1 MDIEY
6 KLKILGE
13 KIEYIPRQDF
23 ILPLKKSK
31 KKIFEIKAGNGYGKT
46 FLLNL
51 IAYAFYADK
60 LDNEAILKTIKD
72 RVSDYSDENAYDL
85 EYKLSFDLP
94 DGKNI
99 LLSKQNSKERLVQI
113 DNSPPIGVKQLQ
125 KQVTILYDV
134 PIDPSLRLKEVIK
147 DLGVWNN
154 KLRDKFIEYNNF
166 LDDIENQFSSVRDD
180 EKIKNYE
187 KILSE
192 LEQDIKSKKTS
203 KSNCDDALNSLNY
216 YLNLN
221 KLANDLRSSNDLNNE
236 LTKKQKEFK
245 SCPKPK
251 KIDKKDEQLIKKLQ
265 VELLDLKKQFKGAI
279 LELIESVSK
288 KDDLFNYIKNDNS
301 LNSIFDF
308 LNDNDIESIINDD
321 DYIDVIENF
330 NRKLKHFTD
339 CISDFISKEESGKK
353 YIVHNFLNQLL
364 EQIDE
369 LIENGADNILEV
381 LTNNETSIIKKEIE
395 KRIIEHRIVSYN
407 ELKKIISNL
416 PSAIKSI
423 LASSIKLN
431 SKIMEESKKKG
442 VDSDGEKYYMLKSEI
457 ENLNSRLQTNKLTIE
472 RNRYNLARDL
482 GYEPSLLVSL
492 DEVRKIK
499 DYIQSKVPSYIN
511 FNNLTQELNTLNR
524 ESKQLDEQIKE
535 KDKNVGFYKALLTNE
550 SNKIKSQYSDDQQQK
565 IKNFKRRLQM
575 IIANFKSFSDLIINI
590 NDGNLD
596 RLENDEDVKFINVA
610 GKIIAYS
617 MDNKI
622 LRSDGKYVIL
632 EYYDLKKKE
641 FYCAGDIIIRKDD
654 ISTGLASANYLRQ
667 RIENVEGD
675 YVLILLD
682 EIGNMAQD
690 TLHEVIK
697 SIKKLEEQNRLVIA
711 VLTQPSGNKEQI
723 IINEY

>member
-1 MDIEY
+1 
-6 KLKILGE
+6 
-13 KIEYIPRQDF
+13 
-23 ILPLKKSK
+23 
-31 KKIFEIKAGNGYGKT
+31 
-46 FLLNL
+46 
-51 IAYAFYADK
+51 
-60 LDNEAILKTIKD
+60 
-72 RVSDYSDENAYDL
+72 
-85 EYKLSFDLP
+85 
-94 DGKNI
+94 
-99 LLSKQNSKERLVQI
+99 
-113 DNSPPIGVKQLQ
+113 
-125 KQVTILYDV
+125 
-134 PIDPSLRLKEVIK
+134 
-147 DLGVWNN
+147 
-154 KLRDKFIEYNNF
+154 
-166 LDDIENQFSSVRDD
+166 
-180 EKIKNYE
+180 
-187 KILSE
+187 
-192 LEQDIKSKKTS
+192 
-203 KSNCDDALNSLNY
+203 
-216 YLNLN
+216 
-221 KLANDLRSSNDLNNE
+221 
-236 LTKKQKEFK
+236 
-245 SCPKPK
+245 
-251 KIDKKDEQLIKKLQ
+251 
-265 VELLDLKKQFKGAI
+265 
-279 LELIESVSK
+279 
-288 KDDLFNYIKNDNS
+288 
-301 LNSIFDF
+301 
-308 LNDNDIESIINDD
+308 
-321 DYIDVIENF
+321 
-330 NRKLKHFTD
+330 
-339 CISDFISKEESGKK
+339 
-353 YIVHNFLNQLL
+353 
-364 EQIDE
+364 
-369 LIENGADNILEV
+369 
-381 LTNNETSIIKKEIE
+381 
-395 KRIIEHRIVSYN
+395 
-407 ELKKIISNL
+407 
-416 PSAIKSI
+416 
-423 LASSIKLN
+423 
-431 SKIMEESKKKG
+431 MEESKKKG

-482 GYEPSLLVSL
+482 GYEPSLLDSL